1 MYSKNTVKKYLQLVE
16 KIEDKRKELYSV
28 VELCEILE
36 VSRPTMTAFLKGEL
50 IRFDILEQ
58 VGALVGYDF
67 WFDLVKK

>member
-1 MYSKNTVKKYLQLVE
+1 MYSEESIKKYLQLVE
-16 KIEDKRKELYSV
+16 KIEDKRKNLYSV

-36 VSRPTMTAFLKGEL
+36 VSRPTLTAFLKGD
-50 IRFDILEQ
+50 IVRFDLLEQ